1 MAFCSEC
8 GNDIETDKFC
18 SKCGKSSDGINP
30 DIKKEDRD
38 ITEAVIHLKALSNL
52 SSSVILPD
60 DIKMYEEAL
69 FKINDEKFRSFSASL
84 KVDKRVTEINRLL
97 EIDQKVTR
105 KMLGRDST
113 QSAIT
118 EVEKKEQTKSP
129 TNKVSKS
136 DRFIAF
142 TLFSVLILLVFYI
155 SIRMTNNTE
164 QGMQTDS
171 PPKVVFGNK
180 SDVFYDIPIDKEGR
194 YVFKNWQEYYEKGFK
209 KENIIDTAFID
220 ISGKKNTLNNVYE
233 IKSPKTKKILYFRV
247 SNDIN
252 RPFPQSLK
260 PRFLKSQNDDACD
273 CLKSFVENNSS
284 KQLSCVNE
292 YYDSAFDYVE
302 INYPND
308 RFQNQEAVLQRY
320 FYDKCS
326 I

>member
-8 GNDIETDKFC
+8 GNDIGTDKFC

-30 DIKKEDRD
+30 DIKKDDRD

-52 SSSVILPD
+52 SSSVIIPD

-84 KVDKRVTEINRLL
+84 NRYKKVTEINRHL
-97 EIDQKVTR
+97 EIDQKVTD
-105 KMLGRDST
+105 KMLKRAYGKD
-113 QSAIT
+113 
-118 EVEKKEQTKSP
+118 
-129 TNKVSKS
+129 
-136 DRFIAF
+136 
-142 TLFSVLILLVFYI
+142 
-155 SIRMTNNTE
+155 
-164 QGMQTDS
+164 
-171 PPKVVFGNK
+171 
-180 SDVFYDIPIDKEGR
+180 
-194 YVFKNWQEYYEKGFK
+194 FK
-209 KENIIDTAFID
+209 KDSSNKASAGKAIGIFVMFLFIVFCGLVIKKQMQPD
-220 ISGKKNTLNNVYE
+220 PPQKQNVVSGIS
-233 IKSPKTKKILYFRV
+233 
-247 SNDIN
+247 
-252 RPFPQSLK
+252 
-260 PRFLKSQNDDACD
+260 NDDACD

-326 I
+326 M